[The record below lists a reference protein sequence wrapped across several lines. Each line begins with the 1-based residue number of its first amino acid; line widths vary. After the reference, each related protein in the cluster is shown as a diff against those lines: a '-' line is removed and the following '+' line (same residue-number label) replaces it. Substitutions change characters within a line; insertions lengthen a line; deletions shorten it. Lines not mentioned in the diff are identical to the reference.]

1 MLNNCEDK
9 GRKGLHF
16 SQIKGFGQPMICVDR
31 LMELQEKP

>member
-1 MLNNCEDK
+1 MLNNCKDE

-16 SQIKGFGQPMICVDR
+16 SQIEGSGQPMICVDR